1 LPSNIPYMSRE
12 HSEHLERIFCWLT
25 RPFGGQTLNNISLE
39 KYPAIVVSLQQD
51 LVLFQAYP
59 ILYFSSI
66 LTRFLFASH
75 PFGDCEWICLL
86 PFIEGLGLP

>member
-1 LPSNIPYMSRE
+1 MPSNIPYMSRE
-12 HSEHLERIFCWLT
+12 HSEHLEIIFCWLT
-25 RPFGGQTLNNISLE
+25 WPFGGQTLNNISVE
-39 KYPAIVVSLQQD
+39 KYPAIVVSLKQE

-75 PFGDCEWICLL
+75 PFGDCK
-86 PFIEGLGLP
+86 

>member
-1 LPSNIPYMSRE
+1 MSRE
-12 HSEHLERIFCWLT
+12 HSEHLKRIFCWLT
-25 RPFGGQTLNNISLE
+25 RHFGGQTSNNISLE